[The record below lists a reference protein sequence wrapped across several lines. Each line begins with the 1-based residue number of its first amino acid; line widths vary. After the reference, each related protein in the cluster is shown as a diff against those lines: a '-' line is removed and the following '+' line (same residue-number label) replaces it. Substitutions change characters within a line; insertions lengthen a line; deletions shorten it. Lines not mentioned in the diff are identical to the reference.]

1 MYSYHG
7 CIKKRIMAGELV
19 KWEFVKDYPG
29 IGECLVLYF
38 SAPPFVRP
46 IRPHRYPEYELIL
59 NALERGE
66 YDKAMERIKTE
77 DSHEKAVSKARM
89 SRKLRESRDFSAARK
104 ISAN

>member
-19 KWEFVKDYPG
+19 KWEFVKDYPN

-38 SAPPFVRP
+38 STPPFVRP

-66 YDKAMERIKTE
+66 YDKAMERIKAE
-77 DSHEKAVSKARM
+77 DSREKAVSKARM
-89 SRKLRESRDFSAARK
+89 SRKPRESCDFSVARK
-104 ISAN
+104 ISVN

>member
-29 IGECLVLYF
+29 IGECLALYF
-38 SAPPFVRP
+38 STQPFVRP

-66 YDKAMERIKTE
+66 YSKAMERIKAE
-77 DSHEKAVSKARM
+77 DDREKAVSKARR
-89 SRKLRESRDFSAARK
+89 SRKPREACDFSAARK
-104 ISAN
+104 ISVN